1 MITTKQEV
9 YEKLKELGV
18 SFSVTEHKPVYTIE
32 EMNELGME
40 KTENVIKNLFLRD
53 DKKRNYYL
61 VLLQK
66 DKSISLKQLRE
77 MLGARPLSFASE
89 EDLYLHLGLKKG
101 SVTPMGILN
110 DKEGMVKVIIDSE
123 ILSFDVIGVHPNE
136 NTATIWIQPKDLEK
150 MLKDNGNEIQRF
162 EF

>member
-1 MITTKQEV
+1 
-9 YEKLKELGV
+9 
-18 SFSVTEHKPVYTIE
+18 
-32 EMNELGME
+32 
-40 KTENVIKNLFLRD
+40 
-53 DKKRNYYL
+53 
-61 VLLQK
+61 
-66 DKSISLKQLRE
+66 
-77 MLGARPLSFASE
+77 
-89 EDLYLHLGLKKG
+89 
-101 SVTPMGILN
+101 MGILN

>member
-9 YEKLKELGV
+9 YEKLKELGI

-89 EDLYLHLGLKKG
+89 EDLYLHLGLKK
-101 SVTPMGILN
+101 
-110 DKEGMVKVIIDSE
+110 D
-123 ILSFDVIGVHPNE
+123 
-136 NTATIWIQPKDLEK
+136 
-150 MLKDNGNEIQRF
+150 R
-162 EF
+162 